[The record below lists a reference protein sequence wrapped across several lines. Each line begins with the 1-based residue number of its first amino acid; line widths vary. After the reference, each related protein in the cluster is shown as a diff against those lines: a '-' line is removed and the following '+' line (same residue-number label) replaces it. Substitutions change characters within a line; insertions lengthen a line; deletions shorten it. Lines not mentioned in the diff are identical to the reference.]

1 MLANVTGISIPTLT
15 KWTCRL
21 KLTGTAHAG
30 SLVPPKGCVGSGRKL
45 TEVNNPEIEPAL
57 QQMLL
62 EEIAGDPMGR
72 QTWVRS
78 SLRNLS
84 KRLGDQGHQACTHTV
99 ARLLRK
105 MGYSLQ
111 VAKKKQAGAQHPDRD
126 EQFKYIAALKAQFLG
141 ENLPVISIDTK
152 KKELIGNYRREGK
165 TWRRQPLEV
174 DGAGSP
180 LRSSP
185 ILRVMP
191 NALRSRLEF
200 MISLKT
206 SDTSPSEYRTTQ
218 PSSRSTV

>member
-1 MLANVTGISIPTLT
+1 MLS
-15 KWTCRL
+15 
-21 KLTGTAHAG
+21 
-30 SLVPPKGCVGSGRKL
+30 
-45 TEVNNPEIEPAL
+45 
-57 QQMLL
+57 

-141 ENLPVISIDTK
+141 QHLPVISIDTK
-152 KKELIGNYRREGK
+152 KKELIGNYRRPA
-165 TWRRQPLEV
+165 TN
-174 DGAGSP
+174 
-180 LRSSP
+180 LR
-185 ILRVMP
+185 
-191 NALRSRLEF
+191 
-200 MISLKT
+200 
-206 SDTSPSEYRTTQ
+206 TQ
-218 PSSRSTV
+218 PAQVG